1 MNAIDAL
8 ATTAFCLLDYRGQ
21 SRDPTFHQ
29 IAWAATQSTTLFDAG
44 NVALIDAA
52 VCQLI
57 ERHAWLDRTVV
68 ILDPSHSRPRSRA

>member
-21 SRDPTFHQ
+21 SRDPTLHQ
-29 IAWAATQSTTLFDAG
+29 IAWAATQSSTLFDAG
-44 NVALIDAA
+44 NVGLIDAA

-57 ERHAWLDRTVV
+57 ERHPWQDKTVV
-68 ILDPSHSRPRSRA
+68 IFDPPHSRRRSRA